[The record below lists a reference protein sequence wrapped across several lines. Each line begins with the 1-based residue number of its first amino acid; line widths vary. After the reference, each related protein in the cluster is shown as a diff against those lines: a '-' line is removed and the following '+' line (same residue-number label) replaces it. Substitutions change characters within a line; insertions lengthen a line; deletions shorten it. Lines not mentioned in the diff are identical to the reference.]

1 MENEEKQNCLVDE
14 IPEPSTQ
21 QIEEFI
27 EKINQEIEDAT
38 EEMAEVIEDIM
49 KEVKDVVSTVEEEIV
64 EQVVEQVV
72 NKVIEIKS
80 LLNLIIIISA
90 RPDMQEKYGLTPELT
105 KILQSIV
112 QSNASF
118 FFEIEESFKRI
129 VEDNKI
135 DSKDVPELMSIF
147 SSVYELIFS
156 LKLKISTIETSN
168 ICGEL
173 IKLAFN
179 VMLLEDLLI
188 FDEKELTRKMFNALV
203 DSSISL
209 MKLSKTVKVG
219 DKCCIVC

>member
-1 MENEEKQNCLVDE
+1 MENEQKQNGLVDE
-14 IPEPSTQ
+14 IPEPSTT

-27 EKINQEIEDAT
+27 EKINQEIERPT
-38 EEMAEVIEDIM
+38 EEMEEVIEDIM
-49 KEVKDVVSTVEEEIV
+49 KEVKVIVSTVEEKTEEI
-64 EQVVEQVV
+64 VEQVV

-80 LLNLIIIISA
+80 LLNLIIIIAA
-90 RPDMQEKYGLTPELT
+90 RPDMQEKYGLTQELT

-129 VEDNKI
+129 VKDNKI
-135 DSKDVPELMSIF
+135 DSQDVPELMSIF

-156 LKLKISTIETSN
+156 LKFKISAIETSN